1 MMKSVSALAITMAL
15 SMTAAVA
22 KDLKQDKAP
31 TAPAVK
37 AKVMTDAEMDMV
49 SGGTKGELSGSNTA
63 RNNGFFTGASFNAD
77 GGLGNALSHQGGGIF
92 NSEPKPPQR

>member
-1 MMKSVSALAITMAL
+1 MKSVSALAITMAL

-31 TAPAVK
+31 PAPAVK

-49 SGGTKGELSGSNTA
+49 SGGSKGELAGINPA
-63 RNNGFFTGASFNAD
+63 RNNGFPTGPSPNAN
-77 GGLGNALSHQGGGIF
+77 GGLQNAINHIGGGTFIT
-92 NSEPKPPQR
+92 EMKPPQR